1 MTCSLPSVR
10 PSPRS
15 ASASSTSATSR
26 AGGPWSRPST
36 SCCAARLSP
45 PPPEGRGTYVLAD
58 AAGGAGRATL
68 IATGPEV
75 AIALAARD
83 PLQAAG
89 VPTAVVSMPCGEL
102 FGRQDANYRASVIDR
117 ATVRVAVEAAVRH
130 GWDRWIGEDGGFVGM
145 SRFGAPGPE
154 TELFAHFGITAERV
168 AAEVQAWL
176 QGLIP

>member
-1 MTCSLPSVR
+1 
-10 PSPRS
+10 
-15 ASASSTSATSR
+15 
-26 AGGPWSRPST
+26 
-36 SCCAARLSP
+36 
-45 PPPEGRGTYVLAD
+45 
-58 AAGGAGRATL
+58 L

-176 QGLIP
+176 QGLIPYMVARRRHGRRGPVGVDLRHNGPSVVRHGGRRAATCALG